1 MQSNFTNI
9 YKKARTV
16 AGLTQERAAELLG
29 ISVRSLADYELG
41 VRLPSDVTAYDMV
54 VVYNSQL
61 LGIQHLRQSA
71 AIANSLIPEIR
82 DMQLPEAVLTLIDA
96 IYDFSDD
103 KMDRE
108 LIDIARDGVIDE
120 KERARFD
127 RIMDKLRAI
136 LGAAM
141 TLNCSAVGEG
151 NHGDT

>member
-9 YKKARTV
+9 YKKARSV

-41 VRLPSDVTAYDMV
+41 VRLPSDATAYDMV

-71 AIANSLIPEIR
+71 AIANSLIPEIQ

-96 IYDFSDD
+96 IYDFAED
-103 KMDRE
+103 KMDRD
-108 LIDIARDGVIDE
+108 LIDIARDGLIDT

-127 RIMDKLRAI
+127 RAMDKLRVI
-136 LGAAM
+136 IGAAM
-141 TLNCSAVGEG
+141 ALNCSAVGEG
-151 NHGDT
+151 NHGKS